1 MTPASFQRIGII
13 ANLAKDGV
21 PALLNT
27 LVPALLSDGFE
38 VSVEEQLG
46 GFLDH
51 PEKVQLGIPSDADLV
66 IALGGDGTILR
77 VARERHEEET
87 PILGFRAGRLG
98 FLAETLDTESI
109 ARIKKGGYEIQDRMR
124 IDVKVMRGEDVVE
137 SFHGL
142 NDCVVHGAGF
152 SRMVTLRTEVD
163 GVLLR
168 DYRADGLILAT
179 PTGSTAY
186 SLSAGG
192 PLLTPT
198 IRAMCL
204 TPLCPHSLTVR
215 PMVLRMDQEV
225 IVRLAAPADDVRV
238 TVDGQDGCSME
249 VDQHVVVER
258 SDKVTRL
265 LVSNDWDFFSLLRE
279 KL

>member
-1 MTPASFQRIGII
+1 MTPASFQCIGVV
-13 ANLAKDGV
+13 ANLEKEGV
-21 PALLNT
+21 PSLLNN
-27 LVPALLSDGFE
+27 LVPALLADGFD
-38 VSVEEQLG
+38 VSVEEVLG
-46 GFLDH
+46 GFLDNT
-51 PEKVQLGIPSDADLV
+51 ESVRLGIPSKCDLV

-77 VARERHEEET
+77 IARERQDEGT

-98 FLAETLDTESI
+98 FLAETLSPESI
-109 ARIKKGGYEIQDRMR
+109 ARIKGKGYTIQERMR
-124 IDVKVMRGEDVVE
+124 IDVKVMCEKQVVE
-137 SFHGL
+137 QFNGL

-215 PMVLRMDQEV
+215 PMVLGADQEV
-225 IVRLAAPADDVRV
+225 GIRLAAPAEDVRV
-238 TVDGQDGCSME
+238 TVDGQDGCSIKE
-249 VDQHVVVER
+249 NQHVVVER
-258 SDKVTRL
+258 SEKVTRL
-265 LVSNDWDFFSLLRE
+265 VVPNDWDFFGLLRE